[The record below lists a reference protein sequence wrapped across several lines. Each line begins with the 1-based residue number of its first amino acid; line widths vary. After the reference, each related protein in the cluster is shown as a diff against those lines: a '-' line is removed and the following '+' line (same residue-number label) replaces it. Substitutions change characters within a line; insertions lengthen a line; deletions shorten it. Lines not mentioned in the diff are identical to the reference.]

1 MSFQRGEVTGEKRKG
16 KGDRMPRLVFVIM
29 LPLALAAQAQQTVL
43 EVIELNYRNADE
55 VIPMLKPLLA
65 PGGTISGMQN
75 RIIVRTTP
83 QNLSQLRKVLDV
95 VDAMPRKLMISVRQ
109 QSTASKTRSEAE
121 ASGTIG
127 NDHARVT
134 VPGTGN
140 NQGGTVVIRRGDD
153 RVRGRASQSQ
163 STGIDSSVQTLQ
175 VSEGNEAF
183 IQIGQSVPVRS
194 QSAPGSETVQ
204 YRDAGTGF
212 YVRPRVNGKQVTLSI
227 STRRDSVA
235 DPNTGA
241 LNVQHVDTVI
251 SGRLGEWIE
260 LGGIA
265 QESSQRDRGTVYR
278 RSVTGQDDRKIFLKV
293 EEMK

>member
-1 MSFQRGEVTGEKRKG
+1 MRRRRFSALLFAVALG
-16 KGDRMPRLVFVIM
+16 RL
-29 LPLALAAQAQQTVL
+29 PAAHAQQSVL

-55 VIPMLKPLLA
+55 LIPMLKPLLA

-83 QNLSQLRKVLDV
+83 QNLAELRKVLDV
-95 VDAMPRKLMISVRQ
+95 VDAMPRKLLISVRQ
-109 QSTASKTRSEAE
+109 QGISSGTRSEA
-121 ASGTIG
+121 AVSGSIG
-127 NDHARVT
+127 NDRARVT
-134 VPGTGN
+134 VPGTGG

-153 RVRGRASQSQ
+153 QVRGRVSQSQ
-163 STGIDSSVQTLQ
+163 SATTDSNVQTLQ
-175 VSEGNEAF
+175 VLEGNEAF
-183 IQIGQSVPVRS
+183 IQVGQSVPVRS
-194 QSAPGSETVQ
+194 QSAQGSETVQ
-204 YRDAGTGF
+204 YRDAGAGF

-241 LNVQHVDTVI
+241 LNVQHVDTVV

-265 QESSQRDRGTVYR
+265 QESVQRDSGTVYR
-278 RSVTGQDDRKIFLKV
+278 RSVTGQDDRKVFLKV
-293 EEMK
+293 EEVR